1 LQTIYPKKLKFRLL
15 LLGFMGVL
23 RLAGDGLR
31 PLRGMLVALALLGT
45 LRLTGD
51 TRCARFTGAFFFLSS
66 TPPSKKHHPKIAKL
80 HYLRY
85 ICYNGSAK
93 IK

>member
-15 LLGFMGVL
+15 LLGFMGEL
-23 RLAGDGLR
+23 RLAGEGLR

-51 TRCARFTGAFFFLSS
+51 TRCARFTGGSLFLS
-66 TPPSKKHHPKIAKL
+66 SKKHHPKIAKL